1 MQLFETLVFTANVP
15 LTCISFLTTSLA
27 TTWSKMAW
35 SLGSSIRQNLTRSL
49 CHVSSVPGSSA
60 VTVTCSRARVSPPC
74 HHVPRATCAH
84 LEDLVRGDAEPLGRV
99 QELVLGDEVEGAAS
113 LGHQQSAGG
122 GQQLPIV
129 LWVMVVLVMRPSNAV

>member
-1 MQLFETLVFTANVP
+1 MQLFEAQLFTANVP

-60 VTVTCSRARVSPPC
+60 VTVTCSRARVSPQHVSHPPVTTWR
-74 HHVPRATCAH
+74 VPRVPTWKISSVVTPNH
-84 LEDLVRGDAEPLGRV
+84 SGESRNWSLVTRWRARPAWDTSSLQG
-99 QELVLGDEVEGAAS
+99 EVS
-113 LGHQQSAGG
+113 SY
-122 GQQLPIV
+122 
-129 LWVMVVLVMRPSNAV
+129 R

>member
-1 MQLFETLVFTANVP
+1 MVEDGLEPGLLHQTELDPVP
-15 LTCISFLTTSLA
+15 VPREQRARLQRRHRHLQQGTCLTT
-27 TTWSKMAW
+27 
-35 SLGSSIRQNLTRSL
+35 
-49 CHVSSVPGSSA
+49 
-60 VTVTCSRARVSPPC
+60 ARVSPPC
-74 HHVPRATCAH
+74 HHVPRAACAH

-129 LWVMVVLVMRPSNAV
+129 LWAMVVLVMRPSNVSNAV

>member
-1 MQLFETLVFTANVP
+1 MDVP

-60 VTVTCSRARVSPPC
+60 VTVTCSRARVSPQHVS
-74 HHVPRATCAH
+74 HHVPRAACAH

-129 LWVMVVLVMRPSNAV
+129 LLVMVVLVMRPSHVRNSL